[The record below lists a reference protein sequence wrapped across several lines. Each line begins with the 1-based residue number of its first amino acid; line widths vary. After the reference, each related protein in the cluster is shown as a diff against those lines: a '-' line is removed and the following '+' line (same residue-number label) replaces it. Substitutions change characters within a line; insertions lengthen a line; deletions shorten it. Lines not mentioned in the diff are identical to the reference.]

1 MDKGPPDES
10 ETAKRILVADDNRD
24 WADALALLLRAEGHT
39 VLTSYDGRE
48 ALDAAREFLPQI
60 VVLDIRMPHM
70 TGFEAA
76 RAFSKLSEDAR
87 PVLIAMSGWP
97 GEAEKLRATMAGFDH
112 YFGKPVTPADILE
125 LVKKTP

>member
-1 MDKGPPDES
+1 MDKGLPDGSES
-10 ETAKRILVADDNRD
+10 AKRILVADDNRD

-76 RAFSKLSEDAR
+76 RAFSKLSEGSATGADCDERLAGRSREAARHDGRIRPLFRQAGDAR
-87 PVLIAMSGWP
+87 RTSWSW
-97 GEAEKLRATMAGFDH
+97 
-112 YFGKPVTPADILE
+112 
-125 LVKKTP
+125 

>member
-1 MDKGPPDES
+1 MDRDSPADPRP
-10 ETAKRILVADDNRD
+10 KRILVVDDNRD

-39 VLTSYDGRE
+39 VITAYDGRQ

-76 RAFSKLSEDAR
+76 RALSRLAAGAR
-87 PVLIAMSGWP
+87 PMLIAISGWP

-112 YFGKPVTPADILE
+112 YFGKPVASSDILD
-125 LVKKTP
+125 LVKRAQ